1 MNSRPIL
8 DGRFIVD
15 CRETLHLPKS
25 ALADAMGVS
34 DRVLRTIEAGEPVPY
49 LPLLEVVR
57 LADALGVPVAR
68 LFPGGRPATYRA
80 DDNQQGMSLVRAL
93 VLARG
98 GPLHKQAIIDGLR
111 LTPADLDVEHVLE
124 GPRSVLHLIGLTL
137 RVTHD
142 KVQLIPG
149 QLDDPAAEAVLNAG
163 ALRSLSA
170 LQIEIVL
177 HSLHRV
183 KTQKALLHSARTG
196 PATQGLVKAGI
207 LTPPEK
213 ETSYF
218 EVNDEVRY
226 GLMLDGNS

>member
-68 LFPGGRPATYRA
+68 LFPGGKPANCRA
-80 DDNQQGMSLVRAL
+80 DDSQQGMSLVRAL

-111 LTPADLDVEHVLE
+111 LTPADLEHVLE
-124 GPRSVLHLIGLTL
+124 GARSVLHLIGLTL
-137 RVTHD
+137 RVTHN

-163 ALRSLSA
+163 ALRSLSP
-170 LQIEIVL
+170 LQVEIVL

-207 LTPPEK
+207 LIPPEK

-226 GLMLDGNS
+226 GLMLDGE